1 MRQNAGATLQWIAG
15 MAKAV
20 AILATLFLGMSTFAQ
35 TTATISGTVTDQSG
49 AVVPGAGIALKNATT
64 GDVRHTQSNGAGY
77 FSFGSVLPATY
88 DISIQG
94 KGFKLWETKD
104 VQIHSGDDR
113 EIKNIQLGVGA
124 TTETI
129 EVVSAGTAPVS
140 SGERSA
146 LLDSKQIQNLSL
158 EGRDVTELV
167 KILPGTVV
175 FAGGGV
181 GNQAGFDPG
190 NVSLNNSSVGNG
202 LNTNGNVNRGGTDL
216 VSDGAHIIDPGCNCV
231 ATQTVNADMV
241 AEVNVQTSNFGADSP
256 KGPVVINAVGKSGS
270 NQYHGET
277 YLYARNTGWNAND
290 WLDNSLQVPRVSDKK
305 FYPGGQLGGPVP
317 GTHKKLLFFA
327 GYEYYWQQLPG
338 QTLQSWVPT
347 LAMRNGD
354 FSSTA
359 ADNAALCS
367 TPKAPSSMCS
377 LGSNLKAF
385 KGGSQVD
392 ANGII
397 PSSAFDPGGLALFK
411 LYPQS
416 NVNPATTPGNFNF
429 VQPISTQ
436 QNGWMFH
443 SRVDYNLS
451 DKDKIYVTYNHQN
464 ELDSVPVRVFFSQP
478 FAVPFP
484 GGMSSQDISHTLTGH
499 FLHIFSSTL
508 SNDFGGSL
516 AYLNI
521 PIRPNNPSLVS
532 KSTIGYPYNGVFNNG
547 DAQVPGLSNG
557 FFLTQTSADEF
568 DLFNGAGNNGAF
580 VLGKRA
586 YNFQDD
592 ATLVVH
598 THTLKFGVYW
608 ERTINNQADYTDPNG
623 QIAFDNFGPY
633 FPSKGGEFG
642 STNAMANQLLGAVGF
657 IGFDQN
663 NFEAVNNMSYTNL
676 AFYVSDSWKFS
687 KRLTLDLGLRMDH
700 YTPWR
705 DDSGATGLA
714 VWIPSLFAGDVAA
727 GSANPGLRWNAID
740 PNIPNA
746 GSPSKSLLFSPRI
759 GFAWDAFGKGRT
771 VFRGGFGAYHFHDSF
786 NDFAGARSTASGSE
800 NATLQVVTLAGI
812 AASAVSV
819 PQHSAFAVNPN
830 DDEQPVTYTYN
841 FTISQQAPWKSL
853 FEVAYVGNHSNHLTL
868 EGNLQNIN
876 SIPAGTLFSAP
887 TTSSC
892 QSIADPVLRQTCS
905 IQNVSLNTFRP
916 FGAGFG
922 NNSLNLTTHGGYA
935 NYSALQA
942 SWNKTAGLVTF
953 GFNYTFSKALGACG
967 TAQLNCAL
975 ADPTNLAHDYGPL
988 SIDRTQVFN
997 SSYQIALGNRFHGNQ
1012 ILQQLA
1018 NNWTIAGITSL
1029 QSGPDLAA
1037 LSTNFNITPVQGNSS
1052 QPGFFSNRTVLGSP
1066 DINLQPTLLCNPTS
1080 NLGPHQFI
1088 NGSCFGVPGNGA
1100 TASGVNGAYGL
1111 PYIHGPA
1118 YMNSDLSLYKDFK
1131 ITEKQNLQ
1139 FRASAFNFL
1148 NHPLTSFNP
1157 NDNTNLTLKFA
1168 QNGTGQLVQSNP
1180 TFGVADIKLGRRI
1193 MELAL
1198 KYSF

>member
-1 MRQNAGATLQWIAG
+1 MRQHSESILRYVTVMTKAAMTVAVLFIA
-15 MAKAV
+15 V
-20 AILATLFLGMSTFAQ
+20 STFAQ
-35 TTATISGTVTDQSG
+35 TTGTISGTATDQSG
-49 AVVPGAGIALKNATT
+49 ALVPGADITLKNVTT
-64 GDVRHTQSNGAGY
+64 GDIRHTQSNGSGY
-77 FSFGSVLPATY
+77 FSFGSVVPGAY
-88 DISIQG
+88 EVSINA
-94 KGFKLWETKD
+94 KGFKLWETKGL
-104 VQIHSGDDR
+104 QIHSGDDR
-113 EIKNIQLGVGA
+113 EIKNIQLAVGT

-129 EVVSAGTAPVS
+129 EVQASGAAPVS

-158 EGRDVTELV
+158 EGRDATELV

-175 FAGGGV
+175 FAGGGF

-231 ATQTVNADMV
+231 ATQTVDADMV
-241 AEVNVQTSNFGADSP
+241 AEVNVQTSNFGADSA

-270 NQYHGET
+270 TEYHGET
-277 YLYARNTGWNAND
+277 YLYTRNTGWNAND
-290 WLDNSLQVPRVSDKK
+290 WLSNSLQLPRTNDKK
-305 FYPGGQLGGPVP
+305 FYPGGQLGGPIP

-338 QTLQSWVPT
+338 QTLESWVPT
-347 LAMRNGD
+347 LSMRNGD

-377 LGSNLKAF
+377 LGSNLNGF
-385 KGGSQVD
+385 LLNGSKIP
-392 ANGII
+392 ASGII
-397 PSSAFDPGGLALFK
+397 PSSSFDPGGLALFK
-411 LYPQS
+411 LYPLP

-436 QNGWMFH
+436 QNGWIFH
-443 SRVDYNLS
+443 TRVDYNVS
-451 DKDKIYVTYNHQN
+451 DRDKVYVTYNQQR
-464 ELDSVPVRVFFSQP
+464 ELDAVPVRVFFSQP

-499 FLHIFSSTL
+499 FLHTFSSSLT
-508 SNDFGGSL
+508 NDFGGSL
-516 AYLNI
+516 SYLNI

-532 KSTIGYPYNGVFNNG
+532 KTTIGYPYNGVFNNG
-547 DAQVPGLSNG
+547 DPQVPGLSNS
-557 FFLTQTSADEF
+557 FFLTQASADEF
-568 DLFNGAGNNGAF
+568 DLFQGAGNNGAF

-592 ATLVVH
+592 VTKVIR
-598 THTLKFGVYW
+598 THTLKFGFYW

-633 FPSKGGEFG
+633 NNGTQFG
-642 STNAMANQLLGAVGF
+642 SNNAIANQLLGAVGF

-663 NFEAVNNMSYTNL
+663 NFEAVNNMSYANL
-676 AFYVSDSWKFS
+676 AFYVSDSWKFN

-705 DDSGATGLA
+705 DDSGGTGLA
-714 VWIPSLFAGDVAA
+714 VWMPALFQSDVAA
-727 GSANPGLRWNAID
+727 GSPNPGLRWNAID
-740 PNIPNA
+740 PSVPNGGA
-746 GSPSKSLLFSPRI
+746 PTKFLLFSPRV

-800 NATLQVVTLAGI
+800 NSTLQVITLAAI
-812 AASAVSV
+812 ASQAATI
-819 PQHSAFAVNPN
+819 PQHSAFAVDPN

-853 FEVAYVGNHSNHLTL
+853 FEVAYVGNHSNHLTF
-868 EGNLQNIN
+868 EGNLQNLN
-876 SIPAGTLFSAP
+876 VIPAGALFAVG
-887 TTSSC
+887 TNTNT
-892 QSIADPVLRQTCS
+892 V
-905 IQNVSLNTFRP
+905 QNANLANFRP
-916 FGAGFG
+916 FSAGFG
-922 NNSLNLTTHGGYA
+922 NNSLNLTNHGGYA
-935 NYSALQA
+935 NYNALQA

-953 GFNYTFSKALGACG
+953 GVNYTFSKALGLCG

-988 SIDRTQVFN
+988 SIDRSQVFN

-1012 ILQQLA
+1012 ILEELA
-1018 NNWTIAGITSL
+1018 NGWTIAGITSL

-1037 LSTNFNITPVQGNSS
+1037 LTTNFNIAPAQGSS
-1052 QPGFFSNRTVLGSP
+1052 TLPGFFSNRTILGTP

-1080 NLGPHQFI
+1080 NLGPNQFV
-1088 NGSCFGVPGNGA
+1088 NGSCFGVPGNGV
-1100 TASGVNGAYGL
+1100 TGSGANGIYSL

-1118 YMNSDLSLYKDFK
+1118 YVNSDLSLYKDFK
-1131 ITEKQNLQ
+1131 ITERQSLQ

-1168 QNGTGQLVQSNP
+1168 QNGSGQFVQSNP